1 MRAGCLLS
9 PGVLARVLVV
19 RNSGLLAMPTLAL
32 ERVLVTH
39 SLPLGLKPT
48 LLAAETSPAPTAIA
62 PLLDALSAGRVDL
75 RASEKWVGGN
85 SSHTAMPVLVHVR
98 KAGGTSLRGYLQT
111 HWSRTHRTH
120 AHIEFGMLPLSCL
133 RLPGLLFILVMRHPI
148 ERHVSEFNYAGP
160 GYNNGSACG
169 DVAAYREWVR
179 TESPS
184 GAFERGRYFSNYLV
198 RALTGLCRGV
208 IRCPANEPGCQSGA
222 QVPLDCST
230 AHPTWLA
237 QLHGQAP
244 WPDEYESEPFG
255 GGCRS
260 PASHQSARSHWRQQL
275 ARQVLDGFDV
285 ILTRD
290 TLNSSTGILWHALGR
305 SPAMDGQKVDSDNSA
320 GSAPGDCERSVPT
333 EVRALLEDDNAADLA
348 LYEYALTKGAPCT
361 RVAGGM
367 AGGHGPSMVLPA
379 RMCLMTPAPARTIP

>member
-1 MRAGCLLS
+1 
-9 PGVLARVLVV
+9 
-19 RNSGLLAMPTLAL
+19 MPTLAVVLCAAPAL

-39 SLPLGLKPT
+39 SLALGVEPT
-48 LLAAETSPAPTAIA
+48 LLAAESSVPTAIA

-75 RASEKWVGGN
+75 RASEKWAGAN
-85 SSHTAMPVLVHVR
+85 SSHTERMPVLVHVR
-98 KAGGTSLRGYLQT
+98 KAGGTSLRDYLQT
-111 HWSRTHRTH
+111 HWSMTHRTH

-133 RLPGLLFILVMRHPI
+133 RLPGLLFILVMRHPV

-160 GYNNGSACG
+160 GYNNDSACG

-184 GAFERGRYFSNYLV
+184 GAFDRGRYVSNYFV

-230 AHPTWLA
+230 AHPTWLE
-237 QLHGQAP
+237 QLQGQAP
-244 WPDEYESEPFG
+244 WPDEHESEPFG

-260 PASHQSARSHWRQQL
+260 PASQQSARSHWRQAL
-275 ARQVLDGFDV
+275 ARQVLDSFDV
-285 ILTRD
+285 VLTTD

-305 SPAMDGQKVDSDNSA
+305 SPAMDGQKVDADNSA
-320 GSAPGDCERSVPT
+320 GSASGDCKRSVPA
-333 EVRALLEDDNAADLA
+333 EVLSLLEDDNAADLA

-361 RVAGGM
+361 RVAGE
-367 AGGHGPSMVLPA
+367 HGDASICASCVPA
-379 RMCLMTPAPARTIP
+379 TTGEVS

>member
-1 MRAGCLLS
+1 MPVTCQAAFCGRGCHSRPVSDQGAG
-9 PGVLARVLVV
+9 
-19 RNSGLLAMPTLAL
+19 AMPTPAL
-32 ERVLVTH
+32 ERVLGPQGP
-39 SLPLGLKPT
+39 SFKAA
-48 LLAAETSPAPTAIA
+48 LLAAEPLSAPPAIA

-75 RASEKWVGGN
+75 RASEKWAGVN
-85 SSHTAMPVLVHVR
+85 SSHTERMPVLVHVR
-98 KAGGTSLRGYLQT
+98 KAGGTSLRGYLQA

-133 RLPGLLFILVMRHPI
+133 RLPGLLFILVMRHPV

-160 GYNNGSACG
+160 GYNNDSACG

-184 GAFERGRYFSNYLV
+184 GAFNRGLYISNYFV

-230 AHPTWLA
+230 AHPTWLE

-244 WPDEYESEPFG
+244 WPDEHESEPFG

-260 PASHQSARSHWRQQL
+260 PASRQSARSRWRQAL
-275 ARQVLDGFDV
+275 ARQVLDSFDV
-285 ILTRD
+285 ILTTD

-305 SPAMDGQKVDSDNSA
+305 SPAMDGQKIDSENSA
-320 GSAPGDCERSVPT
+320 GSAPGACDGSVPT

-361 RVAGGM
+361 RVAGGRGD
-367 AGGHGPSMVLPA
+367 ASLCA
-379 RMCLMTPAPARTIP
+379 S